1 MALEVGSGL
10 TIGLILV
17 TVIVVAAMLIWV
29 ERRLLSFWQ
38 ERLGPNRVGPFGLL
52 QVVAD
57 MIKIRKRTGCHLS
70 QIASV
75 SLLRLRSS

>member
-1 MALEVGSGL
+1 MTFEVGSGL
-10 TIGLILV
+10 SIGVILA

-57 MIKIRKRTGCHLS
+57 MIKIFYQGRLG
-70 QIASV
+70 AP
-75 SLLRLRSS
+75 LRR

>member
-10 TIGLILV
+10 TIGLILG

-38 ERLGPNRVGPFGLL
+38 ERLGPNGSVLS
-52 QVVAD
+52 
-57 MIKIRKRTGCHLS
+57 GCCRLS
-70 QIASV
+70 
-75 SLLRLRSS
+75 LT

>member
-1 MALEVGSGL
+1 MTFEVGSGL
-10 TIGLILV
+10 SIGVILA

-38 ERLGPNRVGPFGLL
+38 ERLGPNRVGPFGSL

-57 MIKIRKRTGCHLS
+57 MI
-70 QIASV
+70 
-75 SLLRLRSS
+75 